1 MHGKECIMGFYV
13 DTAEM
18 KKAVEEYQKL
28 SKKAQ
33 SQLDTAKTSMNGII
47 NSNAMY
53 GQVGQ
58 AIVADINNNQNT
70 VIVGLKSSYLAVEL
84 ELRQAYQDFKGTTGE
99 SSDSAVLSEEVL
111 IKSKSDIDKMKQTY
125 QEQVKSF
132 QSVYSSISDLIS
144 LSTSKSD
151 FNQVADATKKYADE
165 IIQKVNQF
173 DSKQGN
179 SANEDMIQSLG
190 TQIKS
195 AQKVGGLSYTDPRFL
210 AFANSTTLAD
220 NVQAFQKNVTK
231 AEEKQRKT
239 KEKDLNSMTPS
250 EMIAKYGV
258 DDPDVKKRINDIN
271 RGIAFTA
278 LNKSVE
284 GLGYGQGLS
293 DGILQGLK
301 VTGKNMRVDALR
313 MGSRSISPN
322 EMSRIGKR
330 ARDLESMGDGLID
343 ASNAVSGSKIWK
355 GLGFVGTVAGAAFD
369 YNDQMTKYND
379 EARAIK
385 NTMAHTAIA
394 AGGAAVGGQIGAWLG
409 TLIPIPVVG
418 TVIGAVVGAGIG
430 VAVSGIYDWVESGEA
445 KKSFDKKSKEV
456 SKRFNDVKENAN
468 KWFSNVGKS
477 LGGAFN

>member
-1 MHGKECIMGFYV
+1 MGFYV

-28 SKKAQ
+28 SKTAQ
-33 SQLDTAKTSMNGII
+33 SQLNTAKNAMNGII
-47 NSNAMY
+47 NSNALS
-53 GQVGQ
+53 GKVGQ
-58 AIVADINNNQNT
+58 AISADINNNQNA
-70 VIVGLKSSYLAVEL
+70 VIVGLKSSYLAVEM

-99 SSDSAVLSEEVL
+99 TSDSAVLSEEVL
-111 IKSKSDIDKMKQTY
+111 TKAKSDIDKMKQTY

-144 LSTSKSD
+144 LSASKSD

-179 SANEDMIQSLG
+179 SANEDMIQSLS
-190 TQIKS
+190 TQIKA
-195 AQKVGGLSYTDPRFL
+195 AQKVGGLGYTDPRFL
-210 AFANSTTLAD
+210 AFANSTALAD
-220 NVQAFQKNVTK
+220 NVQAFQKNVTE
-231 AEEKQRKT
+231 ADEKQRKT

-271 RGIAFTA
+271 NGISYTAF
-278 LNKSVE
+278 NKSVE
-284 GLGYGQGLS
+284 NLGYGQAIG
-293 DGILQGLK
+293 DGVLQGLK
-301 VTGKNMRVDALR
+301 MTGKNMRVDALQ

-322 EMSRIGKR
+322 ELSRIGKR
-330 ARDLESMGDGLID
+330 ARALESAGDDLINT
-343 ASNAVSGSKIWK
+343 SNAVSGSKIWK
-355 GLGFVGTVAGAAFD
+355 GLGIVGTVAGAAFD
-369 YNDQMTKYND
+369 YNDQMTQHND
-379 EARAIK
+379 QARAIK
-385 NTMAHTAIA
+385 NTIAHSVIGS
-394 AGGAAVGGQIGAWLG
+394 GGAAVGGQIGAWLG
-409 TLIPIPVVG
+409 TAIPIPVVG

-430 VAVSGIYDWVESGEA
+430 VAVSGIYDWIESGEA

-456 SKRFNDVKENAN
+456 SERFNDVKENAS

>member
-1 MHGKECIMGFYV
+1 M
-13 DTAEM
+13 
-18 KKAVEEYQKL
+18 
-28 SKKAQ
+28 
-33 SQLDTAKTSMNGII
+33 
-47 NSNAMY
+47 
-53 GQVGQ
+53 
-58 AIVADINNNQNT
+58 
-70 VIVGLKSSYLAVEL
+70 KSSYLAVEM

-111 IKSKSDIDKMKQTY
+111 IKAKSDIDKMKQTY

-144 LSTSKSD
+144 LSASKSD

-179 SANEDMIQSLG
+179 SANEDMIQSLS
-190 TQIKS
+190 TQIKA
-195 AQKVGGLSYTDPRFL
+195 AQKVGGLGYTDPRFL

-220 NVQAFQKNVTK
+220 NVQAFQKKVTE
-231 AEEKQRKT
+231 ADEKQRKT

-271 RGIAFTA
+271 NGISYTAFS
-278 LNKSVE
+278 KSVE
-284 GLGYGQGLS
+284 NLGYGQAIG
-293 DGILQGLK
+293 DGVLQGLK
-301 VTGKNMRVDALR
+301 MTGKNMRVDALQ

-322 EMSRIGKR
+322 ELSRIGKR
-330 ARDLESMGDGLID
+330 ARALESAGDDLIN

-355 GLGFVGTVAGAAFD
+355 GLGIVGTVAGAAFD

-379 EARAIK
+379 EGRAIK
-385 NTMAHTAIA
+385 NTIAHSVIGS
-394 AGGAAVGGQIGAWLG
+394 GGAAVGGQIGAALGSAIPVPVLG
-409 TLIPIPVVG
+409 TAF
-418 TVIGAVVGAGIG
+418 GAVVGIGIG
-430 VAVSGIYDWVESGEA
+430 YVGSEIYDWVETGKA
-445 KKSFDKKSKEV
+445 KKTIDDISSKV
-456 SKRFNDVKENAN
+456 SKTVDDIKQGTS
-468 KWFSNVGKS
+468 KWFSNIGNS

>member
-1 MHGKECIMGFYV
+1 MGFYV

-28 SKKAQ
+28 SKTAQ
-33 SQLDTAKTSMNGII
+33 SQLNTAKNAMNGII
-47 NSNAMY
+47 NSNALS
-53 GQVGQ
+53 GKVGQ
-58 AIVADINNNQNT
+58 AISADINNNQNA
-70 VIVGLKSSYLAVEL
+70 VIVGLKSSYLAVEM

-99 SSDSAVLSEEVL
+99 TSDSAVLSEEVL
-111 IKSKSDIDKMKQTY
+111 TKAKSDIDKMKQTY

-144 LSTSKSD
+144 LSASKSD

-179 SANEDMIQSLG
+179 SANEDMIQSLS
-190 TQIKS
+190 TQIKA
-195 AQKVGGLSYTDPRFL
+195 AQKVGGLGYTDPRFL
-210 AFANSTTLAD
+210 AFANSTALAD
-220 NVQAFQKNVTK
+220 NVQAFQKNVTE
-231 AEEKQRKT
+231 ADEKQRKT

-278 LNKSVE
+278 LNNSIE

-301 VTGKNMRVDALR
+301 ITGKNMRVDALR
-313 MGSRSISPN
+313 MGSRSISSN

-330 ARDLESMGDGLID
+330 ARALEGVGDYLID

-355 GLGFVGTVAGAAFD
+355 GLGIVGTVAGAAFD
-369 YNDQMTKYND
+369 YNDQMTQHND
-379 EARAIK
+379 QARAIK
-385 NTMAHTAIA
+385 NTVAHTAIQ
-394 AGGAAVGGQIGAWLG
+394 AGGAAIGGQIGAVLG
-409 TLIPIPVVG
+409 TAIPIPVVG
-418 TVIGAVVGAGIG
+418 TIIGAGAGMLIG
-430 VAVSGIYDWVESGEA
+430 SLGSKAYDWVESGAA
-445 KKSFDKKSKEV
+445 KKIFDKKAEKISETI
-456 SKRFNDVKENAN
+456 NNVKENAS